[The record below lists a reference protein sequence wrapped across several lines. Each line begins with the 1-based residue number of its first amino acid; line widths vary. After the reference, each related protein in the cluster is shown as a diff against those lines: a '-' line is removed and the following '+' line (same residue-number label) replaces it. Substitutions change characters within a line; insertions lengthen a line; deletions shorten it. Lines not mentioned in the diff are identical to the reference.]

1 MHRMDRQRM
10 QEYERLHMHPINLAI
25 HMATVPLFAIGLL
38 GVVLCPFLPRLEIWL
53 GVGVC
58 LIVYSVLLQ
67 RFGHRL
73 EAGRPPS
80 VRKARAVE
88 DFLREQFVIFPCF
101 VVQGGWARN
110 VGWSRG
116 SGARNGRHRR

>member
-1 MHRMDRQRM
+1 MDRRQ

-38 GVVLCPFLPRLEIWL
+38 GVVLCPFLPRWELWL

-58 LIVYSVLLQ
+58 LTVYSVLLQ

-73 EAGRPPS
+73 EAGWAPN
-80 VRKARAVE
+80 VGKARAVAL
-88 DFLREQFVIFPCF
+88 FLREQFVTFPRF

-110 VGWSRG
+110 LGWSRG
-116 SGARNGRHRR
+116 SGSRTGRDHQ